1 MARALCQLAPAL
13 AAVLIA
19 GTPARSSAADFEPLL
34 LGDDERILVL
44 APHPSD
50 ETLAAGG
57 LIQEATALEIP
68 VRVCFFTMGDNNEIA
83 ALFTRRHPVLRP
95 GTARS
100 TGLRRQ
106 NEALA
111 AATQLGLSTNDVV
124 FLGYP
129 DSGSLEIWNHHWRA
143 VPPYRSPLTRANV
156 VPYDAALTPGS
167 AYAGEDILDDLEEV
181 LRDFRPTH
189 VLLPHPADHNVDHRA
204 LYLFARVALWN
215 LAADGLEPRRLAYP
229 AHYTQWPVPRSYDPA
244 RPAVPPPFLEAGA
257 DWMEYV
263 LAPYQVSNKLA
274 VLRRHHSQ
282 FLNASA
288 YLQPFV
294 RKSEVFAD
302 LPDLAFP
309 GGAGSADV
317 EENDATLFRPDRE
330 LLRNLAQEDDSWND
344 IAGQND
350 AETAA
355 LGELV
360 NDFIHRTLA
369 GDGTAL
375 TLAFRFA
382 KPVSPETTLSVRLF
396 GYRADV
402 PFGEMPKVEIEVG
415 PRENLVVRD
424 LNGKKPAESIAL
436 VPGAE
441 EERILRVPYA
451 LLGQPDKILAGAKL
465 VKGTLP
471 IDAVA
476 WCAIDLAGAP
486 LPDLPAA
493 PAVPPSPLAPS
504 PLVSPS
510 SLAPP
515 PSSPPPSPLAPAA
528 PPRLSSPAPAS
539 LASPAPAPPPTL
551 APRVNLPRRAI
562 PEKTEANEPVLW

>member
-1 MARALCQLAPAL
+1 MARTLGHLAPAL
-13 AAVLIA
+13 VAALLA
-19 GTPARSSAADFEPLL
+19 GSPARASAADFAPLL
-34 LGDDERILVL
+34 LGDDDRILVL

-68 VRVCFFTMGDNNEIA
+68 IRVCFFTMGDNNEIA
-83 ALFTRRHPVLRP
+83 ALFTRRHPGLMP
-95 GTARS
+95 GSARS
-100 TGLRRQ
+100 SGLRRQ

-129 DSGSLEIWNHHWRA
+129 DSGTLDVWNHHWRT

-156 VPYDAALTPGS
+156 VPYDDALTPGS

-215 LAADGLEPRRLAYP
+215 LDADGLAPRQLAYP
-229 AHYTQWPVPRSYDPA
+229 AHFTQWPLPPSYDPA
-244 RPAVPPPFLEAGA
+244 RPAAPPPFLEAGA

-263 LAPYQVSNKLA
+263 LAPFQVSNKLA

-294 RKSEVFAD
+294 RKSEVFAE

-309 GGAGSADV
+309 GGVGSAEV
-317 EENDATLFRPDRE
+317 EENDDTLFRPDRE
-330 LLRNLAQEDDSWND
+330 LLRNLAQGDDAWND
-344 IAGQND
+344 VAGQND

-355 LGELV
+355 LGGLV
-360 NDFIHRTLA
+360 NDFVRQSLS
-369 GDGTAL
+369 GDGAAL

-382 KPVSPETTLSVRLF
+382 KPVAPEATLSARLF

-402 PFGEMPKVEIEVG
+402 PFGEMPKIEIEIG
-415 PRENLVVRD
+415 PRETPVVRD
-424 LNGKKPAESIAL
+424 LNGKKPADSIEL
-436 VPGAE
+436 VPGGAD
-441 EERILRVPYA
+441 ERILRVPYA
-451 LLGQPDKILAGAKL
+451 LLGQPEKILVGAKL

-471 IDAVA
+471 IDGVPWRAL
-476 WCAIDLAGAP
+476 DLSGAP
-486 LPDLPAA
+486 LPEAPAPAPEIRIAEEPAA
-493 PAVPPSPLAPS
+493 PAPAEIV
-504 PLVSPS
+504 
-510 SLAPP
+510 PP
-515 PSSPPPSPLAPAA
+515 PSGEPPAA
-528 PPRLSSPAPAS
+528 AVPDMAPV
-539 LASPAPAPPPTL
+539 L

>member
-1 MARALCQLAPAL
+1 MARILGHLGPAL
-13 AAVLIA
+13 VAALLA
-19 GTPARSSAADFEPLL
+19 GSPARAFAADIEPIL
-34 LGDDERILVL
+34 LGDDDRILVL

-57 LIQEATALEIP
+57 LIQEATALELPI
-68 VRVCFFTMGDNNEIA
+68 RVCFFTMGDNNEIA

-100 TGLRRQ
+100 SGLRRQ
-106 NEALA
+106 NEAIA

-129 DSGSLEIWNHHWRA
+129 DPGALEIWNHHWRT

-156 VPYDAALTPGS
+156 VPYDDALTPGS
-167 AYAGEDILDDLEEV
+167 AHAGEDILDDLEEV

-215 LAADGLEPRRLAYP
+215 LDADGLAPRQLAYP
-229 AHYTQWPVPRSYDPA
+229 AHFTQWPLPRSYDPA

-263 LAPYQVSNKLA
+263 LAPFQVSNKLA

-288 YLQPFV
+288 YLPPFV
-294 RKSEVFAD
+294 RKSEVFAE
-302 LPDLAFP
+302 LPDFAFP
-309 GGAGSADV
+309 GGVGSAEV
-317 EENDATLFRPDRE
+317 EEPDDTLFRPDRE
-330 LLRNLAQEDDSWND
+330 LLRNLAQEDESWND
-344 IAGQND
+344 VAGQND

-355 LGELV
+355 LGGLV
-360 NDFIHRTLA
+360 NDFVRRSLS
-369 GDGTAL
+369 GDGAAL

-382 KPVSPETTLSVRLF
+382 KPVAPETTLSVRLF

-402 PFGEMPKVEIEVG
+402 PFGEMPKIEIEVG
-415 PRENLVVRD
+415 PRETLVVRD
-424 LNGKKPAESIAL
+424 LNGKKSEESIAL
-436 VPGAE
+436 VPGAGD
-441 EERILRVPYA
+441 ERILRVPYA
-451 LLGQPDKILAGAKL
+451 LLGQPEKILAGAKL

-471 IDAVA
+471 IDAVP
-476 WCAIDLAGAP
+476 WCAIDFSGAP
-486 LPDLPAA
+486 LPDAPIPAPEIRIAEESGELLPAEPVPPA
-493 PAVPPSPLAPS
+493 AVEPPPAAVPEAP
-504 PLVSPS
+504 VM
-510 SLAPP
+510 
-515 PSSPPPSPLAPAA
+515 
-528 PPRLSSPAPAS
+528 
-539 LASPAPAPPPTL
+539 L

>member
-1 MARALCQLAPAL
+1 MARALRHFAPAFV
-13 AAVLIA
+13 AALIA
-19 GTPARSSAADFEPLL
+19 GSPARSGAAALEPLL

-100 TGLRRQ
+100 TGVRRQ

-111 AATQLGLSTNDVV
+111 AAAQLGLATNDVV

-129 DSGSLEIWNHHWRA
+129 DSGTLTVWNHHWRT

-215 LAADGLEPRRLAYP
+215 LAADGLEPRMLAYP
-229 AHYTQWPVPRSYDPA
+229 AHFTQWPLPRRYDPA

-257 DWMEYV
+257 GWMEYV
-263 LAPYQVSNKLA
+263 LAPFQTSNKLA

-302 LPDLAFP
+302 LSDFAFP

-317 EENDATLFRPDRE
+317 EENDDTLFRPDRD

-344 IAGQND
+344 IAGQNA

-355 LGELV
+355 LGELE
-360 NDFIHRTLA
+360 NDFIRRTLT
-369 GDGTAL
+369 GDGAAL

-382 KPVSPETTLSVRLF
+382 KPVAPEATLSVRLF
-396 GYRADV
+396 GYRADA
-402 PFGEMPKVEIEVG
+402 PFGEMPKIEIEVG
-415 PRENLVVRD
+415 PRETLVVRD

-441 EERILRVPYA
+441 DERILRVPYA
-451 LLGQPDKILAGAKL
+451 LLGQPEKILVGAKL

-471 IDAVA
+471 IDGVP
-476 WCAIDLAGAP
+476 WCALDLSGAP
-486 LPDLPAA
+486 LPETPATAPDILPAA
-493 PAVPPSPLAPS
+493 PEPAALPPPAII
-504 PLVSPS
+504 
-510 SLAPP
+510 PP
-515 PSSPPPSPLAPAA
+515 PSAEPPPAAGPEIPLV
-528 PPRLSSPAPAS
+528 
-539 LASPAPAPPPTL
+539 L

>member
-1 MARALCQLAPAL
+1 MARAFGHLAPAL
-13 AAVLIA
+13 VAAFLA
-19 GTPARSSAADFEPLL
+19 GAPARTSAADFEPLL

-68 VRVCFFTMGDNNEIA
+68 IRVCFFTMGDNNEIA
-83 ALFTRRHPVLRP
+83 ALFTRRHPSLMP
-95 GTARS
+95 GSARS
-100 TGLRRQ
+100 SGLRRQ

-111 AATQLGLSTNDVV
+111 AAAQLGLSTNDVV

-129 DSGSLEIWNHHWRA
+129 DSGTLDVWNHHWRT

-181 LRDFRPTH
+181 IRDFRPTH

-215 LAADGLEPRRLAYP
+215 LRADGIEPQGLAYP
-229 AHYTQWPVPRSYDPA
+229 AHFTQWPLPRSYDPA
-244 RPAVPPPFLEAGA
+244 RPAVPPPFLEADA
-257 DWMEYV
+257 AWREYV
-263 LAPYQVSNKLA
+263 LAPFQVSNKLA

-294 RKSEVFAD
+294 RKSEVFAA
-302 LPDLAFP
+302 LSDLAFP
-309 GGAGSADV
+309 GGVGSAEVD
-317 EENDATLFRPDRE
+317 ENDDTLFRPDRE
-330 LLRNLAQEDDSWND
+330 LLRNLAQEDDAWND
-344 IAGQND
+344 VAGQNA

-360 NDFIHRTLA
+360 NDFVRQSLS
-369 GDGTAL
+369 GDGAAL

-382 KPVSPETTLSVRLF
+382 KPMAPEATLSVRLF

-402 PFGEMPKVEIEVG
+402 SFGEMPKIEIEIG
-415 PRENLVVRD
+415 PRETPVVRD
-424 LNGKKPAESIAL
+424 LNGKKPAEAIEL
-436 VPGAE
+436 VPGGKD
-441 EERILRVPYA
+441 ERILRVPYA
-451 LLGQPDKILAGAKL
+451 LLGQPEKILVGAKL

-471 IDAVA
+471 IDGIP
-476 WCAIDLAGAP
+476 WCALDLAGAP
-486 LPDLPAA
+486 LPDLPPA
-493 PAVPPSPLAPS
+493 PAVA
-504 PLVSPS
+504 
-510 SLAPP
+510 
-515 PSSPPPSPLAPAA
+515 PSPLAPAA
-528 PPRLSSPAPAS
+528 PPRPSSSAPAS

-551 APRVNLPRRAI
+551 APRVNLPRRSI
-562 PEKTEANEPVLW
+562 PDKTEANEPVLW